1 MADTRDLG
9 RATRARRAEKRA
21 ARKAR
26 LSEPGKT
33 YYTICCEAG
42 DYVMAAFRAADPTTP
57 SA

>member
-1 MADTRDLG
+1 LG